1 MGSGQKLDAPRRA
14 GKRAC
19 AIVLFVLIFFPLLV
33 FPRECLAKKRSPPFD
48 TQGEPSDAQG
58 EPFET
63 QGKQS
68 AAATTSQE
76 FPSDTAR
83 LIAAQKAF
91 DAGQYEDAARL
102 ASGFGDRSAD
112 LDFLAGLSL
121 AKLQRWNDSRA
132 AFETGHRK
140 APREA
145 RFLVELAGVDYKLKD
160 MRAAKREL
168 RAALKLDPR
177 DAYALEFLGTL
188 YFLDGNLEAALKY
201 WNAIEKPRLRNVS
214 VQPPAKLD
222 PALLQNAVGFNAP
235 QVLTN
240 DALLGAEARLDN
252 LGIYPYRR
260 VELSPAS
267 GGNYDATLHMP
278 ERDLW
283 DEPWWTGALSWLSG
297 LPYAT
302 VYPEAYNLGH
312 KAINVTSLL
321 RWDSE
326 KRRAYADIST
336 PVLHEAKYRFRA
348 YFDGRNENWNLT
360 NTFFGAGPALSDLNV
375 RRVAGGAELRS
386 VVNGRWSWST
396 GLEIA
401 NRSFRN
407 LTTAAAA
414 SGKSFFSDGNS
425 LAYWARLER
434 SLLRLPEERLTVEG
448 SAEARIGRE
457 FANSLGSF
465 GTVRGSLWAHW
476 FPQAKDDDYEMQVRV
491 RVGESFGD
499 VPFDEL
505 FQLGI
510 ERDNDLWLRGHAGTS
525 GGRKGAAPLGR
536 RYFLA
541 NWEVDKNVYGNGFF
555 TVKLGPFLDNGA
567 IADSSGLFGSR
578 RWLWDMGAQCKI
590 RVLGTMTV
598 VLTYGRDLRGG
609 RNVFY
614 GTAVH

>member
-1 MGSGQKLDAPRRA
+1 MASGQKLDAPRRA

-19 AIVLFVLIFFPLLV
+19 AIVFFVLIFFPLLV
-33 FPRECLAKKRSPPFD
+33 FPWECLAKKRPPPFD
-48 TQGEPSDAQG
+48 TQD
-58 EPFET
+58 
-63 QGKQS
+63 KQS

-76 FPSDTAR
+76 FISDSTR
-83 LIAAQKAF
+83 LVAAQKAF

-102 ASGFGDRSAD
+102 ASGSGDRSAD

-121 AKLQRWNDSRA
+121 AKLQQWNDSRA
-132 AFETGHRK
+132 AFEMGHRK

-160 MRAAKREL
+160 MRSAKRDL

-214 VQPPAKLD
+214 VQPPAKLN

-283 DEPWWTGALSWLSG
+283 GEPWWTGALSWLSG

-336 PVLHEAKYRFRA
+336 PLLHEAKYRFRV

-360 NTFFGAGPALSDLNV
+360 NTFFGAGPAVSDLNL

-386 VVNGRWSWST
+386 VVNGRWNWST
-396 GLEIA
+396 GIEIA

-425 LAYWARLER
+425 LAYWVRLDR
-434 SLLRLPEERLTVEG
+434 SLLRLPEERFTVEG

-465 GTVRGSLWAHW
+465 GTVRGSLGAHW

-491 RVGESFGD
+491 RVGESFVD

-555 TVKLGPFLDNGA
+555 TVKLGPFLDHGA
-567 IADSSGLFGSR
+567 IADPSGLFGSR